1 MKDNSGC
8 VKFGSVFLVAFLQ
21 CPGGNLADRS
31 LPVALVVLDIVMSGL
46 ALAGVP
52 PEQNYS
58 RYPVINIPRSWSVRS
73 ALNFDS
79 CVQRGRDL
87 LC

>member
-1 MKDNSGC
+1 MKDNGGC

-21 CPGGNLADRS
+21 RPGGNLADRS
-31 LPVALVVLDIVMSGL
+31 RPVALVVADIVMSGL
-46 ALAGVP
+46 AVAGVP
-52 PEQNYS
+52 PEQKYS
-58 RYPVINIPRSWSVRS
+58 RYLVINIPRSWSVRS
-73 ALNFDS
+73 GLNFDP